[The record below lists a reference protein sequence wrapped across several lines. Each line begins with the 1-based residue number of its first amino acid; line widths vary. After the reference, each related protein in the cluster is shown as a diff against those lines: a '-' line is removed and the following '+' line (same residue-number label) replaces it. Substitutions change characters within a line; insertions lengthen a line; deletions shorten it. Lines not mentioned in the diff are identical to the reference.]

1 MTRTKTAGAEVAN
14 AAEPGDAPG
23 SGPAARRELLHGL
36 PWLVWRRHRTFLRLA
51 LLVTVVGC
59 AVFAYQRI
67 GLMDFLHTRGTSPD
81 TGGRLGND
89 YDFQNAYG
97 RLFRSGSQLLEFLPV
112 LIGVF
117 LGAPLIAGEQEHGTI
132 KLVSTQSV
140 SRGRWVAATLA
151 LPLTV
156 AVLCTALLS
165 AAFTWLWTPAHTL
178 AMGGDWLTG
187 GAFDSTGPV
196 PVAWTLFLTVC
207 GIALGMLVKRVVRAM
222 AATAVLALVTSL
234 IWSELLIGRL
244 GTLRS
249 VSYPYGGD
257 GPDLPPDA
265 VRIDDWVSTADG
277 KLYGYGTCVH
287 GDAES
292 CRAKL
297 GIVNRVTQYFDYGQM
312 AGMQWLGAGI
322 LLALAA
328 VVLAF
333 VVWRAHR
340 RPL

>member
-1 MTRTKTAGAEVAN
+1 MTRTSTAEAEAAN
-14 AAEPGDAPG
+14 AADPGDA
-23 SGPAARRELLHGL
+23 PAARRELLHGL
-36 PWLVWRRHRTFLRLA
+36 PWLVWRRHRTILRLA

-59 AVFAYQRI
+59 ATFACQRG
-67 GLMDFLHTRGTSPD
+67 GLMDFLHTRGATPD
-81 TGGRLGND
+81 ADGRLAN
-89 YDFQNAYG
+89 DFQNAYG
-97 RLFRSGSQLLEFLPV
+97 QLFRTGSQLLEFLPV
-112 LIGVF
+112 VVGVF
-117 LGAPLIAGEQEHGTI
+117 LGAPLIAGEQEHGTL

-196 PVAWTLFLTVC
+196 PVAWTLFLTAS
-207 GIALGMLVKRVVRAM
+207 GIALGMLLKRVVRAM
-222 AATAVLALVTSL
+222 AATAAFALVTSVA
-234 IWSELLIGRL
+234 WSELLIGRL

-249 VSYPYGGD
+249 VSYPYNGD

-277 KLYGYGTCVH
+277 RLYGYGTCVH
-287 GDAES
+287 GDAEA

-328 VVLAF
+328 VVLTF

>member
-1 MTRTKTAGAEVAN
+1 MTRTSTAGAEAAN
-14 AAEPGDAPG
+14 AADPGEAPG
-23 SGPAARRELLHGL
+23 SAPAPRRELLHGL
-36 PWLVWRRHRTFLRLA
+36 PWLVWRRHRTLLRLA
-51 LLVTVVGC
+51 LVVTVVGC
-59 AVFAYQRI
+59 ATFAYQRFD
-67 GLMDFLHTRGTSPD
+67 LMDFLHSRGTTPD
-81 TGGRLGND
+81 ADGQLAD
-89 YDFQNAYG
+89 DFQNSYG
-97 RLFRSGSQLLEFLPV
+97 QLFDSGSQLLEYLPV
-112 LIGVF
+112 LLGVF

-140 SRGRWVAATLA
+140 SRGRWVFATLT

-156 AVLCTALLS
+156 AVLCSALLS
-165 AAFTWLWTPAHTL
+165 AAFTWLWTPAHHL
-178 AMGGDWLTG
+178 ALGGDWLTG

-196 PVAWTLFLTVC
+196 PVAWTLFLTAC
-207 GIALGMLVKRVVRAM
+207 GIALGMLLKRVVRAM
-222 AATAVLALVTSL
+222 AATAVLAAVTSL
-234 IWSELLIGRL
+234 VWSELLIGRL

-249 VSYPYGGD
+249 VSYPYDGD
-257 GPDLPPDA
+257 GPDLPPGA
-265 VRIDDWVSTADG
+265 VRMDDWVSTADG
-277 KLYGYGTCVH
+277 KLYGFGTCVH
-287 GDAES
+287 GDTEA

-328 VVLAF
+328 VVLTF

>member
-1 MTRTKTAGAEVAN
+1 MTRTSTAGAEAAN
-14 AAEPGDAPG
+14 AADPGAAFGD
-23 SGPAARRELLHGL
+23 GPAARRELLHGL

-51 LLVTVVGC
+51 LLVTVVAC
-59 AVFAYQRI
+59 ATFAYQRS
-67 GLMDFLHTRGTSPD
+67 GLMDFLHARGTTPD
-81 TGGRLGND
+81 SEGRLTND
-89 YDFQNAYG
+89 FENAYG
-97 RLFRSGSQLLEFLPV
+97 QLFRTGSQLLEFLPV
-112 LIGVF
+112 LVGVF
-117 LGAPLIAGEQEHGTI
+117 LGAPLIAGEQEHGTL

-165 AAFTWLWTPAHTL
+165 AAFTWLWTPAHHL

-187 GAFDSTGPV
+187 GAFNSTGPV
-196 PVAWTLFLTVC
+196 PVAWTLFLTAC
-207 GIALGMLVKRVVRAM
+207 GIALGMLLKRVVRAM
-222 AATAVLALVTSL
+222 AATAVFALVTSL
-234 IWSELLIGRL
+234 VWSELLIGRL

-249 VSYPYGGD
+249 VSYPYSGD
-257 GPDLPPDA
+257 GPDLPPGA
-265 VRIDDWVSTADG
+265 VRIDDWVSTANG

-287 GDAES
+287 SDAET

-328 VVLAF
+328 VVLTF